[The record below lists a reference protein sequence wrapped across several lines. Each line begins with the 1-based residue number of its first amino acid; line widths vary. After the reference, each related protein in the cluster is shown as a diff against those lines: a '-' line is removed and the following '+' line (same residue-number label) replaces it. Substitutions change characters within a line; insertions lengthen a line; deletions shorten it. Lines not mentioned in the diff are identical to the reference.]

1 MFKGKTIIVSDLQ
14 AKARELRSSQ
24 VNSGQRMVP
33 FSLGEAV
40 NEQRDHRQGNIVSMM
55 RGQRITADPC
65 YPQRSINKVV
75 NEQHVDPPGQ
85 RSVHHVPRK
94 KQDSLRTD
102 QHRGENTD
110 DEIHKQHVHPQDKIV
125 AITRGKRSKRIA
137 NNNQRKEQSI
147 FDADQRVGGNTNES
161 ATEQP
166 DGSQG
171 TFEHINIHY

>member
-1 MFKGKTIIVSDLQ
+1 MRLDEYIVKVLLRGSLAKKMFKGKTITVSDLQ

-110 DEIHKQHVHPQDKIV
+110 DEIHKQHVHPQGTKEP
-125 AITRGKRSKRIA
+125 IT
-137 NNNQRKEQSI
+137 
-147 FDADQRVGGNTNES
+147 V
-161 ATEQP
+161 
-166 DGSQG
+166 
-171 TFEHINIHY
+171 